1 MPGVPL
7 VIGLG
12 DPVVDECVDCDHG
25 VRGGAAAAVAA
36 RAGDAPRPPVH
47 AAAPI
52 AAPAGPRPAAGFL
65 AALKAHPGGCTCVE
79 PQEMAALQAATAPL
93 APPTRV
99 PGGSAANVLKGLA
112 RLSGGDLACQLL
124 GMVGA
129 DDAGALYTEQ
139 LRCHGVEPVLLVGA
153 RGGGQA
159 QGGQAA
165 WRLQDDARRAPPHL
179 VAPAARLHPSPAR
192 RRAPA
197 ARRRRAACAS

>member
-1 MPGVPL
+1 
-7 VIGLG
+7 
-12 DPVVDECVDCDHG
+12 
-25 VRGGAAAAVAA
+25 
-36 RAGDAPRPPVH
+36 
-47 AAAPI
+47 
-52 AAPAGPRPAAGFL
+52 
-65 AALKAHPGGCTCVE
+65 
-79 PQEMAALQAATAPL
+79 MAALQAATAPL